1 VLRGN
6 AFREARRLESSVE
19 AGGVAAGHLL
29 GTVLPLDE
37 ALGLDAEI
45 VKVLLV
51 RVRVRLGLGL
61 ELGLGTVGVRVRVRA
76 RARARA
82 RVGVRGS

>member
-1 VLRGN
+1 MYGIAQRKPATDFGNCGQNVLREN

-29 GTVLPLDE
+29 GTVLPLDK

-51 RVRVRLGLGL
+51 KVRVRLGLGL
-61 ELGLGTVGVRVRVRA
+61 G
-76 RARARA
+76 
-82 RVGVRGS
+82 

>member
-1 VLRGN
+1 
-6 AFREARRLESSVE
+6 VE

-51 RVRVRLGLGL
+51 KVRVRLGLGL
-61 ELGLGTVGVRVRVRA
+61 G
-76 RARARA
+76 
-82 RVGVRGS
+82 

>member
-1 VLRGN
+1 MFSCSGSRRPTLVTAARTWVLRGDE
-6 AFREARRLESSVE
+6 FREARRLESSVE
-19 AGGVAAGHLL
+19 PGGVAAGHLL

-37 ALGLDAEI
+37 ALGLDAEV

-51 RVRVRLGLGL
+51 RVRV
-61 ELGLGTVGVRVRVRA
+61 